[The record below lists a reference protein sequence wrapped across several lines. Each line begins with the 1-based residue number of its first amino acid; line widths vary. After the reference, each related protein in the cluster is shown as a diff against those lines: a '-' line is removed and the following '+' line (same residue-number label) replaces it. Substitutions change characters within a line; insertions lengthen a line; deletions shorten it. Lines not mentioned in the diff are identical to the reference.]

1 LLSVD
6 KDSPSYGRLKN
17 GDEIIQV
24 ERNEIN
30 DLDDFLA
37 VCDLFNRSLELNL
50 SVVKKTEVIVELNT
64 PIEPSYSF
72 SKMWM
77 VDSIESFLRKK
88 LFLSRSCKSNKDYSG
103 SKTSDQKSL
112 KLGTSHRFSK
122 NPYRNFNSK
131 NCQKKYSSKQQINEA
146 FLFCT

>member
-1 LLSVD
+1 MLSVD
-6 KDSPSYGRLKN
+6 KDSPTYGRLKN

-30 DLDDFLA
+30 DLDDFLV
-37 VCDLFNRSLELNL
+37 VCNLFNRSLELNL

-64 PIEPSYSF
+64 PIESSYSF

-77 VDSIESFLRKK
+77 VDSIESFLRKR
-88 LFLSRSCKSNKDYSG
+88 LFLSLSCKSG

-112 KLGTSHRFSK
+112 KLETNRRFTK
-122 NPYRNFNSK
+122 NPYRNFNFK
-131 NCQKKYSSKQQINEA
+131 NCQKKYSSKQQTNKA
-146 FLFCT
+146 FLFCKSKVT